1 MCIRDRHFPAI
12 NWLISYSLYVDTV
25 EKWWRKIDPEWKEVR
40 ATAMRLLQEE
50 AELQE
55 IVRLV
60 GPEALPEKD
69 KLTLE
74 AARMIREDFLMQ
86 SAFHEVDT
94 YSPPEKTHLMMKT
107 IIRFYERAKKV
118 LEMGIT
124 VDEIRKLP
132 VKYRI
137 ARMKEIPYDKVESEI
152 KKIWLQMDQEFKK
165 LVAEKMR

>member
-1 MCIRDRHFPAI
+1 MYKRQ
-12 NWLISYSLYVDTV
+12 SLYVETV
-25 EKWWRKIDPEWKEVR
+25 EKWWRKIDPEWRKIR
-40 ATAMRLLQEE
+40 DTAMKLLQEE
-50 AELQE
+50 AELEE

-74 AARMIREDFLMQ
+74 VARMIREDFLMQ
-86 SAFHEVDT
+86 SAFHEIDT
-94 YSPPEKTHLMMKT
+94 FSPPEKTHLMMKT
-107 IIRFYERAKKV
+107 IIRFYEKAKSV

-137 ARMKEIPYDKVESEI
+137 ARMKEIPYDKVEEEI
-152 KKIWLQMDQEFKK
+152 KKIWLEMDKEFKD
-165 LVAEKMR
+165 LVEKRMG